1 MKYVWRIFPYLCV
14 DYKAAQAW
22 LERQGAEGLRL
33 AGVHCR
39 YLARFTREERPVHY
53 FVDLAA
59 DGGADYLQLCA
70 DAGWERVAQVQAEGV
85 EEHHPQHG
93 RPHQLRAEAA

>member
-33 AGVHCR
+33 ADVSCR
-39 YLARFTREERPVHY
+39 YLARFNRPDNSV
-53 FVDLAA
+53 
-59 DGGADYLQLCA
+59 
-70 DAGWERVAQVQAEGV
+70 
-85 EEHHPQHG
+85 
-93 RPHQLRAEAA
+93 